1 MGDIRQH
8 LKAAVAATPVPP
20 WLETRV
26 RARIRA
32 RIQAPTWIP
41 GRLLPAA
48 ALLVACAALV
58 TVYEKGYLPLA
69 FGSQANYIASVS
81 ANIPDLLKVGL
92 GDHIHCAVFRKYP
105 KHPPS
110 PAEFVESIGPKYAD
124 LVPIVQR
131 NTPPGYRMLL
141 AHECH
146 YRGRGFIHL
155 TLGKGDHLISLL
167 ITPRW
172 TNEALPSPLW
182 QGSAATYQVAAFE
195 SPRFVVYV
203 ASDLSGQQNA
213 ALLAAMAPE
222 VKTLLEKI

>member
-8 LKAAVAATPVPP
+8 LKTAVAATPVPP
-20 WLETRV
+20 WLQTRV
-26 RARIRA
+26 RARL
-32 RIQAPTWIP
+32 QAPAWTP
-41 GRLLPAA
+41 ARLLPVT

-58 TVYEKGYLPLA
+58 TVYEKGYLPIA
-69 FGSQANYIASVS
+69 FGSQANYIASLS
-81 ANIPDLLKVGL
+81 ANMPELVKVGL

-105 KHPPS
+105 KDPPT
-110 PAEFVESIGPKYAD
+110 PAEFVESIGPKYAE
-124 LVPIVQR
+124 LVRIVQH

-155 TLGKGDHLISLL
+155 TLGAGDHLISLM
-167 ITPRW
+167 ITPRR
-172 TNEALPSPLW
+172 TSEALRAPLW
-182 QGSAATYQVAAFE
+182 QGSAESYQVAAFA

-203 ASDLSGQQNA
+203 ASDLSAGQNA
-213 ALLAAMAPE
+213 ALLAAMVPE